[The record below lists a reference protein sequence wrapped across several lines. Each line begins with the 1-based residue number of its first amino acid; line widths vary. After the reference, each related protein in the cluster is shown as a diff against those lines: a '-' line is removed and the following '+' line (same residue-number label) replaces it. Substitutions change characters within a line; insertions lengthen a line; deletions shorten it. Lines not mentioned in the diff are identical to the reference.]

1 MSASASSKQKKRE
14 KKITCVIELCED
26 KTDDVN
32 NLPDNMSNAKW
43 LSPKCQLYAISTY
56 KVLEVEV

>member
-1 MSASASSKQKKRE
+1 MSASASSKKKRE
-14 KKITCVIELCED
+14 KKITCVIELWED

-32 NLPDNMSNAKW
+32 NLPDNMPNAKW
-43 LSPKCQLYAISTY
+43 LSPKCQLCAISTY